1 MGAKT
6 VNAINSVLDQDQLLQ
21 DIALIRRQYYNNL
34 AVQDVTQIAN
44 LKGWLNRVNDC
55 LQVNI

>member
-21 DIALIRRQYYNNL
+21 DIALIRRQYYSNL

-44 LKGWLNRVNDC
+44 LKGWLNRANDC

>member
-44 LKGWLNRVNDC
+44 LKGWLNRANDC